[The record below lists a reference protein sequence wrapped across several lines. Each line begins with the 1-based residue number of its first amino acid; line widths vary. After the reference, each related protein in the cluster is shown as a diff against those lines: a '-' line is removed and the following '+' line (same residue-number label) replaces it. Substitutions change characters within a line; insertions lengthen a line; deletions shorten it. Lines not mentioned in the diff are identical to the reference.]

1 MQKFSTTHVYRTAK
15 EKKVEKLS
23 SPDLSG
29 DVFQYKYLYATMNL
43 NRICS
48 NNTTTNTSTLSRF
61 TKHMII

>member
-1 MQKFSTTHVYRTAK
+1 MQKFSTTHVYRTA
-15 EKKVEKLS
+15 EKKKGTKHS
-23 SPDLSG
+23 PPDLSG